1 MLVEMTVDGITRRVV
16 PTVSETGLL
25 LSTDL
30 NDVEIS
36 WKDLYQLLQ
45 LTSATEELASVEMNP
60 KASPL

>member
-1 MLVEMTVDGITRRVV
+1 MPIEMTIDGITRKIE

-36 WKDLYQLLQ
+36 WKDLYRLLQ
-45 LTSATEELASVEMNP
+45 LPSVMEEMAAVEMDP

>member
-1 MLVEMTVDGITRRVV
+1 MLIEMKIDGITRKIE

-36 WKDLYQLLQ
+36 WKDLYRLLQ
-45 LTSATEELASVEMNP
+45 LPSVMEEMSAVEMNP